1 MPRVSQETI
10 SKLNDFLDSLPEA
23 VRAKCALCNETLTHI
38 VKQAEVHA
46 GVGTATVTKGLA
58 SRINSDVKKGLYS
71 LPEKNGGGES
81 NIYVAKISIYPH
93 LVKIG
98 STSGDVMNR
107 IKSMSGV
114 LLDDFNLVTAYSFPL
129 KINPMWVE
137 KAIFEYL
144 ASFRVAPNKEFFH
157 KDCMPSFFEL
167 MEEFEA
173 TFEAERIY

>member
-23 VRAKCALCNETLTHI
+23 ARAKCALCNETLTHI
-38 VKQAEVHA
+38 VKTAEA
-46 GVGTATVTKGLA
+46 QTGAGTATVTKGLA
-58 SRINSDVKKGLYS
+58 DRINSDVKKGLYS

-114 LLDDFNLVTAYSFPL
+114 LLDNFDLIVAYSFPV
-129 KINPMWVE
+129 KIKPRWVE

-144 ASFRVAPNKEFFH
+144 ASFRVVPNKEFFH

-167 MEEFEA
+167 MEEFVS
-173 TFEAERIY
+173 TFDAERTF